1 MQLWIKDSNPEL
13 TLSAFQVTCD
23 QDARL
28 HFSVTEFSAYPRKNN
43 NNNNKKRTHARRLPF
58 KNQAQGLGSSR
69 NASSLV
75 RDKPNGRL
83 RRRPVYTLPVTH
95 LNTATSF
102 LNPCNCCGLG
112 SETFSVFI
120 ATAPIIQT
128 H

>member
-1 MQLWIKDSNPEL
+1 MQLWIKDSNPGL
-13 TLSAFQVTCD
+13 TLISLSSNPRSGCPSSFSCRRIQ
-23 QDARL
+23 RL
-28 HFSVTEFSAYPRKNN
+28 PEQTKGKE
-43 NNNNKKRTHARRLPF
+43 KKRTRNRRLPF

-83 RRRPVYTLPVTH
+83 RRTPVYRIPVTH
-95 LNTATSF
+95 LKTATSF